1 MDYGDYYTNLKVV
14 KKGSEQS
21 LEIVEK
27 EGESSSVSIVV
38 IGILGAV
45 ILGLVAFILFKF
57 NNAEKP

>member
-14 KKGSEQS
+14 KKGKEDS

-27 EGESSSVSIVV
+27 EEESSTTSIVV
-38 IGILGAV
+38 IGVLGAV

-57 NNAEKP
+57 HGAEKP